1 MSQESRL
8 TRTFVELADSL
19 VDEFDVVD
27 LLSLL
32 AERTVE
38 VLDVSAA
45 GIILAGN
52 ANGLKAVA
60 SSSETM
66 RLVELFEIQAEEGP
80 CLDCYRTSE
89 PVLNEPLGRANGRWP
104 RFEQVALDAGFR
116 TVHALPMKLRSHV
129 IGALNLFDAR
139 DRSLDEG
146 DLVTGQALA
155 DVATIAILQ
164 NRLVL
169 ETRRVNDQLDHAL
182 KSRIVIEQAKGVLAE
197 RAAIAIDSAFAL
209 LRAYARSHNLKLAD
223 VAASVIDGTLSVST
237 LTVTA

>member
-52 ANGLKAVA
+52 ENGLKAVA

-66 RLVELFEIQAEEGP
+66 HLVELFEIQAEEGP

-89 PVLNEPLGRANGRWP
+89 PVLNEPLAEQTAAGPDSSRW
-104 RFEQVALDAGFR
+104 
-116 TVHALPMKLRSHV
+116 RS
-129 IGALNLFDAR
+129 
-139 DRSLDEG
+139 
-146 DLVTGQALA
+146 TP
-155 DVATIAILQ
+155 
-164 NRLVL
+164 
-169 ETRRVNDQLDHAL
+169 
-182 KSRIVIEQAKGVLAE
+182 
-197 RAAIAIDSAFAL
+197 DSAPST
-209 LRAYARSHNLKLAD
+209 RSR
-223 VAASVIDGTLSVST
+223 
-237 LTVTA
+237 